1 MTKQT
6 EAAETSET
14 VIRAQHTGARVVVR
28 DGRFKC
34 EGCGGGYSS
43 SIALKMAKQHAK
55 YCAVLPLG

>member
-6 EAAETSET
+6 EAAENAET
-14 VIRAQHTGARVVVR
+14 VLQVKETGARVVVK

-43 SIALKMAKQHAK
+43 DVALKMAQNHAE
-55 YCAVLPLG
+55 YCAVLPLD